1 MGRIKTTFIKNV
13 GQELFQSH
21 SEEFSTEFSKNKE
34 VVNKFLIVK
43 SKKMRNIIAGYIT
56 SLKRQ
61 EI

>member
-13 GQELFQSH
+13 GQELFQNH
-21 SEEFSTEFSKNKE
+21 SEEFSIEFSKNKE
-34 VVNKFLIVK
+34 IVDKFLDVK

>member
-13 GQELFQSH
+13 SQELFQGH
-21 SEEFSTEFSKNKE
+21 SEEFSTDFSKNKE
-34 VVNKFLIVK
+34 IVDKFINVK

-61 EI
+61 QI